1 MVDGGEVK
9 TTFIKKNVAY
19 IGTGSDVDFLTFTN
33 LKDKIIVHISTTNLL
48 NPTTIK
54 VKETIN
60 GVSDHVPSTK
70 IFPTDFDSGITSLI
84 YVLDGGGENMK
95 ITLQSIAAGSVDIGI
110 NQRREDRSF

>member
-9 TTFIKKNVAY
+9 TTFIKKNQAYVA
-19 IGTGSDVDFLTFTN
+19 TGADVDWLTFTN
-33 LKDKIIVHISTTNLL
+33 LKDKIIVHISTTNLV

-60 GVSDHVPSTK
+60 GVVDHVTSNK
-70 IFPTDFDSGITSLI
+70 IFPTNFDAGVTGLI
-84 YVLDGGGENMK
+84 YVLDGGGEDMR
-95 ITLQSIAAGSVDIGI
+95 ITLDSGAAASVNIGY